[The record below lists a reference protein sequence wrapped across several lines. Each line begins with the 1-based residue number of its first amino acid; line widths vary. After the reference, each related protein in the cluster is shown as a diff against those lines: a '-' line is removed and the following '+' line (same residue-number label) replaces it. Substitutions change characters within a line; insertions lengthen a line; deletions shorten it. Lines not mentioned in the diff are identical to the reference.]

1 MKVLISEN
9 KLQSVFN
16 NLMLEY
22 SDLRRVERDYDFW
35 DYKRNK
41 YIDYTPINFYDTTG
55 DDENDADIWES
66 DDWVFQYA
74 KEPPYGEKVEGYPT
88 PLLMYS
94 RYRFRNMIKM
104 FGDKFNDLLKEWFEQ
119 TYDDIVVKVISD
131 YDSDKFLPI

>member
-9 KLQSVFN
+9 KLQLVFN
-16 NLMLEY
+16 NLMSEY
-22 SDLRRVERDYDFW
+22 SDLKRVERDYDFW
-35 DYKRNK
+35 DYNRNK

-55 DDENDADIWES
+55 DDVYDADIWET

-94 RYRFRNMIKM
+94 RYRFKNIIVM

-119 TYDDIVVKVISD
+119 TYDDIVVTVISD
-131 YDSDKFLPI
+131 YDYDKFLPI